1 MPQRAMQSNGV
12 VVDNPNIDEQD
23 AKKLKE
29 IEEGEMQA
37 SLKHIDR
44 KYTEKGAVYYAE
56 TVEEIIPEQV
66 NW

>member
-1 MPQRAMQSNGV
+1 MRQGMPQANGN
-12 VVDNPNIDEQD
+12 VVDNPDIDENE

-56 TVEEIIPEQV
+56 TVEEEIPEQV